1 MSGASVPRLMIFVL
15 LATIPAAILRLTQ
28 DGPALCLQLLA
39 GPLGALAGEALLRR
53 SLLSLK
59 DGSALL
65 TGWLLGLALPASAG
79 PALAALAGALAIAL
93 GKAPF
98 GGLGRNPFNPAMVG
112 YAAILVLFPLASVDG
127 LSGATPLA
135 ALAIALG
142 KAPFGGLGRNPFNPA
157 MVGYASLLMLFPLA
171 SVDGLSGATPL
182 AAFASREGLTVSE
195 WVETQSGPWGTGPGL
210 ALSLACLA
218 GGAGLLLRRA
228 IPWHAP
234 AGFLLGLLGASVLTY
249 GGGGSSSAGH
259 PLFHLFSGSAL
270 FAAFFIITD
279 PVSGAHT
286 PPGRLAM
293 GALAGALTVLFRSQG
308 PFPDGVAFAVLLANG
323 LGPALDALAEGRRQT
338 RV

>member
-1 MSGASVPRLMIFVL
+1 MNGASVPRLMIFVL
-15 LATIPAAILRLTQ
+15 LATIPAAILRLTH

-65 TGWLLGLALPASAG
+65 TGWLLALALPASAG
-79 PALAALAGALAIAL
+79 TALAALAGALAIAL

-112 YAAILVLFPLASVDG
+112 YA
-127 LSGATPLA
+127 
-135 ALAIALG
+135 
-142 KAPFGGLGRNPFNPA
+142 
-157 MVGYASLLMLFPLA
+157 SLLMFFPLA

-323 LGPALDALAEGRRQT
+323 VGPALDALAEGRRQT

>member
-112 YAAILVLFPLASVDG
+112 YA
-127 LSGATPLA
+127 
-135 ALAIALG
+135 
-142 KAPFGGLGRNPFNPA
+142 
-157 MVGYASLLMLFPLA
+157 SLLMFFPLA

-234 AGFLLGLLGASVLTY
+234 AGFLLGLLGASALTY

-323 LGPALDALAEGRRQT
+323 VGPALDALAEGRRQT

>member
-1 MSGASVPRLMIFVL
+1 VSRASVPKLMLFVL
-15 LATIPAAILRLTQ
+15 LATIPAAILRLTLE
-28 DGPALCLQLLA
+28 GPALALQLLA

-53 SLLSLK
+53 STASLK

-65 TGWLLGLALPASAG
+65 TGWLLALALPASAG
-79 PALAALAGALAIAL
+79 AALAALAGGLAIAL

-135 ALAIALG
+135 ALA
-142 KAPFGGLGRNPFNPA
+142 
-157 MVGYASLLMLFPLA
+157 
-171 SVDGLSGATPL
+171 
-182 AAFASREGLTVSE
+182 SREGLTVSE
-195 WVETQSGPWGTGPGL
+195 WVQAQPGPWGTGEGL
-210 ALSLACLA
+210 ALSLAFLA
-218 GGAGLLLRRA
+218 GGAALLLRRA
-228 IPWHAP
+228 IPWQAP
-234 AGFLLGLLGASVLTY
+234 AGFLLGLLGAAVLAY
-249 GGGGSSSAGH
+249 DGGGSQSAGH

-308 PFPDGVAFAVLLANG
+308 PFPDGVAFAVLLANSA
-323 LGPALDALAEGRRQT
+323 GPALDALAEGRRQT
-338 RV
+338 RA

>member
-1 MSGASVPRLMIFVL
+1 MKGASVPRLMIFVL
-15 LATIPAAILRLTQ
+15 LATIPAAILRLSQ

-112 YAAILVLFPLASVDG
+112 YA
-127 LSGATPLA
+127 
-135 ALAIALG
+135 
-142 KAPFGGLGRNPFNPA
+142 
-157 MVGYASLLMLFPLA
+157 SLLMFFPLA

-323 LGPALDALAEGRRQT
+323 VGPALDALAEGRRQT

>member
-65 TGWLLGLALPASAG
+65 TGWLLALALPASAG
-79 PALAALAGALAIAL
+79 PALAALAG
-93 GKAPF
+93 
-98 GGLGRNPFNPAMVG
+98 
-112 YAAILVLFPLASVDG
+112 
-127 LSGATPLA
+127 

-323 LGPALDALAEGRRQT
+323 VGPALDALAEERRQT

>member
-1 MSGASVPRLMIFVL
+1 MSGASVPRLMILVL

-112 YAAILVLFPLASVDG
+112 YA
-127 LSGATPLA
+127 
-135 ALAIALG
+135 
-142 KAPFGGLGRNPFNPA
+142 
-157 MVGYASLLMLFPLA
+157 SLLMFFPLA

-323 LGPALDALAEGRRQT
+323 VGPALDALAEGRRQT

>member
-112 YAAILVLFPLASVDG
+112 YA
-127 LSGATPLA
+127 
-135 ALAIALG
+135 
-142 KAPFGGLGRNPFNPA
+142 
-157 MVGYASLLMLFPLA
+157 SLLMFFPLA

-323 LGPALDALAEGRRQT
+323 VGPALDALAEERRQT

>member
-1 MSGASVPRLMIFVL
+1 MSRASVPKLMLFVL
-15 LATIPAAILRLTQ
+15 LATIPAAILRLTLE
-28 DGPALCLQLLA
+28 GPALALQLLA

-53 SLLSLK
+53 STASLK

-65 TGWLLGLALPASAG
+65 TGWLLALALPASAG
-79 PALAALAGALAIAL
+79 AALAALAGGLAIAL

-135 ALAIALG
+135 ALA
-142 KAPFGGLGRNPFNPA
+142 
-157 MVGYASLLMLFPLA
+157 
-171 SVDGLSGATPL
+171 
-182 AAFASREGLTVSE
+182 SREGLTVSE
-195 WVETQSGPWGTGPGL
+195 WVQAQPGPWGTGEGL
-210 ALSLACLA
+210 ALSLAFLA
-218 GGAGLLLRRA
+218 GGAALLLRRA
-228 IPWHAP
+228 IPWQAP
-234 AGFLLGLLGASVLTY
+234 AGFLLGLLGAAVLAY
-249 GGGGSSSAGH
+249 DGGGSQSAGH

-308 PFPDGVAFAVLLANG
+308 PFPDGVAFAVLLANSA
-323 LGPALDALAEGRRQT
+323 GPALDALAEGRRQT
-338 RV
+338 RA

>member
-112 YAAILVLFPLASVDG
+112 YA
-127 LSGATPLA
+127 
-135 ALAIALG
+135 
-142 KAPFGGLGRNPFNPA
+142 
-157 MVGYASLLMLFPLA
+157 SLLMFFPLA

-323 LGPALDALAEGRRQT
+323 VGPALDALAEGRRQT

>member
-1 MSGASVPRLMIFVL
+1 MLFVL

-28 DGPALCLQLLA
+28 EGPALALQLLA

-79 PALAALAGALAIAL
+79 PALAALAG
-93 GKAPF
+93 
-98 GGLGRNPFNPAMVG
+98 
-112 YAAILVLFPLASVDG
+112 
-127 LSGATPLA
+127 

-234 AGFLLGLLGASVLTY
+234 AGYLLGLLGASVLTY

-323 LGPALDALAEGRRQT
+323 VGPALDALAERRRQT

>member
-1 MSGASVPRLMIFVL
+1 MSGASVPRLMILVL

-79 PALAALAGALAIAL
+79 PALAALAG
-93 GKAPF
+93 
-98 GGLGRNPFNPAMVG
+98 
-112 YAAILVLFPLASVDG
+112 
-127 LSGATPLA
+127 

-323 LGPALDALAEGRRQT
+323 VGPALDALAEGRRQT

>member
-112 YAAILVLFPLASVDG
+112 YA
-127 LSGATPLA
+127 
-135 ALAIALG
+135 
-142 KAPFGGLGRNPFNPA
+142 
-157 MVGYASLLMLFPLA
+157 SLLMLFPLA

-234 AGFLLGLLGASVLTY
+234 AGFLLGLLVASALTY

-323 LGPALDALAEGRRQT
+323 VGPALDALAEERRQT

>member
-1 MSGASVPRLMIFVL
+1 MSGASVPRLMILVL

-79 PALAALAGALAIAL
+79 PALAALAG
-93 GKAPF
+93 
-98 GGLGRNPFNPAMVG
+98 
-112 YAAILVLFPLASVDG
+112 
-127 LSGATPLA
+127 

-234 AGFLLGLLGASVLTY
+234 AGFLLGLLGASALTY

-293 GALAGALTVLFRSQG
+293 GALAGALTVLFRSHG
-308 PFPDGVAFAVLLANG
+308 PFPDGVAFAVLVANG
-323 LGPALDALAEGRRQT
+323 VGPALDALAEGRRQT

>member
-1 MSGASVPRLMIFVL
+1 VSRASVPKLMLFVL
-15 LATIPAAILRLTQ
+15 LSTIPAAILRLTQ
-28 DGPALCLQLLA
+28 EGPALGLQLLA
-39 GPLGALAGEALLRR
+39 GPIGALTAEALLRR
-53 SLLSLK
+53 SAASLR

-65 TGWLLGLALPASAG
+65 TGWLLALALPGSTGATLTAFAG
-79 PALAALAGALAIAL
+79 GLAIAL

-112 YAAILVLFPLASVDG
+112 YAAILVLFPIASVDG

-135 ALAIALG
+135 ALA
-142 KAPFGGLGRNPFNPA
+142 
-157 MVGYASLLMLFPLA
+157 
-171 SVDGLSGATPL
+171 
-182 AAFASREGLTVSE
+182 SREGLTLSE
-195 WVETQSGPWGTGPGL
+195 WVKAQPGPWGTGPGL
-210 ALSLACLA
+210 ALSLAFLA
-218 GGAGLLLRRA
+218 GGAALLLRRA

-234 AGFLLGLLGASVLTY
+234 AGFLLGLLGAAVLAY
-249 GGGGSSSAGH
+249 DGGGSHSAGH

-323 LGPALDALAEGRRQT
+323 AGPALDALAEGRRQS
-338 RV
+338 RA

>member
-112 YAAILVLFPLASVDG
+112 YA
-127 LSGATPLA
+127 
-135 ALAIALG
+135 
-142 KAPFGGLGRNPFNPA
+142 
-157 MVGYASLLMLFPLA
+157 SLLMLFPLA

-234 AGFLLGLLGASVLTY
+234 AGFLLGLLGASALTY

-323 LGPALDALAEGRRQT
+323 VGPALDALAEGRRQT

>member
-112 YAAILVLFPLASVDG
+112 YA
-127 LSGATPLA
+127 
-135 ALAIALG
+135 
-142 KAPFGGLGRNPFNPA
+142 
-157 MVGYASLLMLFPLA
+157 SLLMLFPLA
-171 SVDGLSGATPL
+171 SIDGLSGATPL

-259 PLFHLFSGSAL
+259 PLFHLFSGSAM

-308 PFPDGVAFAVLLANG
+308 PFPDGVAFAVLLANAV
-323 LGPALDALAEGRRQT
+323 GPALDALAEGRRQT

>member
-1 MSGASVPRLMIFVL
+1 MNGASVPRLMIFVL
-15 LATIPAAILRLTQ
+15 LATIPAAILRLSQ

-112 YAAILVLFPLASVDG
+112 YA
-127 LSGATPLA
+127 
-135 ALAIALG
+135 
-142 KAPFGGLGRNPFNPA
+142 
-157 MVGYASLLMLFPLA
+157 SLLMFFPLA

-323 LGPALDALAEGRRQT
+323 VGPALDALAEGRRQT

>member
-1 MSGASVPRLMIFVL
+1 MSGGSVPRLMIFVL

-112 YAAILVLFPLASVDG
+112 YA
-127 LSGATPLA
+127 
-135 ALAIALG
+135 
-142 KAPFGGLGRNPFNPA
+142 
-157 MVGYASLLMLFPLA
+157 SLLMLFPLA

-234 AGFLLGLLGASVLTY
+234 AGYLLGLLGASVLTY

-323 LGPALDALAEGRRQT
+323 VGPALDALAERRRQT

>member
-1 MSGASVPRLMIFVL
+1 MNGASVPRLMIFVL

-112 YAAILVLFPLASVDG
+112 YA
-127 LSGATPLA
+127 
-135 ALAIALG
+135 
-142 KAPFGGLGRNPFNPA
+142 
-157 MVGYASLLMLFPLA
+157 SLLMFFPLA

-323 LGPALDALAEGRRQT
+323 VGPALDALAEGRRQT

>member
-1 MSGASVPRLMIFVL
+1 MKGASVPRLMIFVL

-112 YAAILVLFPLASVDG
+112 YA
-127 LSGATPLA
+127 
-135 ALAIALG
+135 
-142 KAPFGGLGRNPFNPA
+142 
-157 MVGYASLLMLFPLA
+157 SLLMFFPLA

-234 AGFLLGLLGASVLTY
+234 AGFLLGLLGASALTY

-323 LGPALDALAEGRRQT
+323 VGPALDALAEGRRQT

>member
-1 MSGASVPRLMIFVL
+1 MSRASVPKLMMAVL

-28 DGPALCLQLLA
+28 EGPALGLQLLA
-39 GPLGALAGEALLRR
+39 GPIGALAGEALLRR
-53 SLLSLK
+53 SAGSLK

-65 TGWLLGLALPASAG
+65 TGWLLALALPASAG
-79 PALAALAGALAIAL
+79 AALTTLAGVLAIAL

-112 YAAILVLFPLASVDG
+112 YAALLVLFPLASVDG
-127 LSGATPLA
+127 
-135 ALAIALG
+135 
-142 KAPFGGLGRNPFNPA
+142 
-157 MVGYASLLMLFPLA
+157 M
-171 SVDGLSGATPL
+171 SGATPL

-195 WVETQSGPWGTGPGL
+195 WVEAQPGPWGTGSGL
-210 ALSLACLA
+210 ALSLALLA
-218 GGAGLLLRRA
+218 GGAGLVLRRA

-234 AGFLLGLLGASVLTY
+234 AGFLLGLLGAAVLTY
-249 GGGGSSSAGH
+249 DGGGSHSAGH

-293 GALAGALTVLFRSQG
+293 GALAGALTVFFRSEG
-308 PFPDGVAFAVLLANG
+308 PFPDGIAFAVLLANG
-323 LGPALDALAEGRRQT
+323 AGPARDALADGRRQGHA
-338 RV
+338 

>member
-1 MSGASVPRLMIFVL
+1 MSGGSVPRLMIFVL

-79 PALAALAGALAIAL
+79 PALAALAG
-93 GKAPF
+93 
-98 GGLGRNPFNPAMVG
+98 
-112 YAAILVLFPLASVDG
+112 
-127 LSGATPLA
+127 

-323 LGPALDALAEGRRQT
+323 VGPALDALAEGRRQT

>member
-1 MSGASVPRLMIFVL
+1 MKGASVPRLMIFVL
-15 LATIPAAILRLTQ
+15 LATIPAAILRLSQ

-112 YAAILVLFPLASVDG
+112 YA
-127 LSGATPLA
+127 
-135 ALAIALG
+135 
-142 KAPFGGLGRNPFNPA
+142 
-157 MVGYASLLMLFPLA
+157 SLLMFFPLA

-234 AGFLLGLLGASVLTY
+234 AGFLLGLLGASALTY

-323 LGPALDALAEGRRQT
+323 VGPALDALAEGRRQT

>member
-1 MSGASVPRLMIFVL
+1 MSGGSVPRLMIFVL

-65 TGWLLGLALPASAG
+65 TGWLLALALPASAG

-112 YAAILVLFPLASVDG
+112 YA
-127 LSGATPLA
+127 
-135 ALAIALG
+135 
-142 KAPFGGLGRNPFNPA
+142 
-157 MVGYASLLMLFPLA
+157 SLLMLFPLA
-171 SVDGLSGATPL
+171 SIDGLSGATPL
-182 AAFASREGLTVSE
+182 AAFASREGFTVSE

-218 GGAGLLLRRA
+218 GGVGLLLRRA

-323 LGPALDALAEGRRQT
+323 VGPALDALAERRRQT

>member
-1 MSGASVPRLMIFVL
+1 MLFVL
-15 LATIPAAILRLTQ
+15 LATIPAAILRLTLE
-28 DGPALCLQLLA
+28 GPALALQLLA

-53 SLLSLK
+53 STASLK

-65 TGWLLGLALPASAG
+65 TGWLLALALPASAG
-79 PALAALAGALAIAL
+79 AALAALAGGLAIAL

-135 ALAIALG
+135 ALA
-142 KAPFGGLGRNPFNPA
+142 
-157 MVGYASLLMLFPLA
+157 
-171 SVDGLSGATPL
+171 
-182 AAFASREGLTVSE
+182 SREGLTVSE
-195 WVETQSGPWGTGPGL
+195 WVQAQPGPWGTGEGL
-210 ALSLACLA
+210 ALSLAFLA
-218 GGAGLLLRRA
+218 GGAALLLRRA
-228 IPWHAP
+228 IPWQAP
-234 AGFLLGLLGASVLTY
+234 AGFLLGLLGAAVLAY
-249 GGGGSSSAGH
+249 DGGGSQSAGH

-323 LGPALDALAEGRRQT
+323 AGPALDALAEGRRQS
-338 RV
+338 RA

>member
-1 MSGASVPRLMIFVL
+1 MSGASVRRLMIFVL

-112 YAAILVLFPLASVDG
+112 YA
-127 LSGATPLA
+127 
-135 ALAIALG
+135 
-142 KAPFGGLGRNPFNPA
+142 
-157 MVGYASLLMLFPLA
+157 SLLMFFPLA

-182 AAFASREGLTVSE
+182 AAFASRAGLTVSE

-323 LGPALDALAEGRRQT
+323 VGPALDALAEGRRQT

>member
-1 MSGASVPRLMIFVL
+1 MPSAPR
-15 LATIPAAILRLTQ
+15 
-28 DGPALCLQLLA
+28 

-65 TGWLLGLALPASAG
+65 TGWLLALALPASAG

-112 YAAILVLFPLASVDG
+112 YA
-127 LSGATPLA
+127 
-135 ALAIALG
+135 
-142 KAPFGGLGRNPFNPA
+142 
-157 MVGYASLLMLFPLA
+157 SLLMFFPLA

-323 LGPALDALAEGRRQT
+323 VGPALDALAEGRRQT

>member
-1 MSGASVPRLMIFVL
+1 MSGASAPRLMILVL

-79 PALAALAGALAIAL
+79 PALAALAG
-93 GKAPF
+93 
-98 GGLGRNPFNPAMVG
+98 
-112 YAAILVLFPLASVDG
+112 
-127 LSGATPLA
+127 

-234 AGFLLGLLGASVLTY
+234 AGFLLGLLGASALTY

-293 GALAGALTVLFRSQG
+293 GALAGALTALFRSQG

-323 LGPALDALAEGRRQT
+323 VGPALDALAEGRRQT

>member
-1 MSGASVPRLMIFVL
+1 MSGGSVPRLMIFVL

-79 PALAALAGALAIAL
+79 PALAALAG
-93 GKAPF
+93 
-98 GGLGRNPFNPAMVG
+98 
-112 YAAILVLFPLASVDG
+112 
-127 LSGATPLA
+127 

-323 LGPALDALAEGRRQT
+323 VGPALDALAERRRQT

>member
-1 MSGASVPRLMIFVL
+1 MLFVL

-28 DGPALCLQLLA
+28 EGPALALQLLA

-53 SLLSLK
+53 STASLK

-65 TGWLLGLALPASAG
+65 TGWLLALALPASAG
-79 PALAALAGALAIAL
+79 AALAALAGGLAIAL

-135 ALAIALG
+135 ALAI
-142 KAPFGGLGRNPFNPA
+142 
-157 MVGYASLLMLFPLA
+157 
-171 SVDGLSGATPL
+171 
-182 AAFASREGLTVSE
+182 REGLTLSE
-195 WVETQSGPWGTGPGL
+195 WVKAQPGPWGTGEGL
-210 ALSLACLA
+210 ALSLAFLA
-218 GGAGLLLRRA
+218 GGAALLLRRA
-228 IPWHAP
+228 IPWQAP
-234 AGFLLGLLGASVLTY
+234 AGFLLGLLGAAVLAY
-249 GGGGSSSAGH
+249 DGGGSQSAGH

-323 LGPALDALAEGRRQT
+323 AGPALDALAEGRRQT
-338 RV
+338 RA